1 MGSCASVVRPRHQK
15 TDYEQMMKRAEKKGW
30 AFERKAK
37 KFQGHCP
44 TRTCLV
50 TIPLTP
56 SSQRTLAN
64 RQADIDR
71 CPH

>member
-1 MGSCASVVRPRHQK
+1 MVRPRHQK
-15 TDYEQMMKRAEKKGW
+15 SDYEQMMKRAEKTGW
-30 AFERKAK
+30 VFERRSK
-37 KFQGHCP
+37 KFRGRCP
-44 TRTCLV
+44 SGDCLV

-56 SSQRTLAN
+56 SSQRTLVN

>member
-1 MGSCASVVRPRHQK
+1 MVRPRHQK
-15 TDYEQMMKRAEKKGW
+15 SDYEYMMKCAEKAGW
-30 AFERKAK
+30 VFERRAK
-37 KFQGHCP
+37 KFQGRCSSGG
-44 TRTCLV
+44 CLV